1 MPPRVYIPVT
11 VHDDAPAAPRSP
23 RGLGAVVRAGLISE
37 EDGPP
42 EWREKIFA
50 CWWYRWSSFA
60 YCIAGG
66 LLVVRPVNRYA
77 RPCCFLFPF
86 RAMGALIFVNGLLSY
101 MADTHT
107 FGRPSKWRA
116 ADSYVATFNTL
127 LQFVLI
133 VLQLVGP
140 MSFPRDMVTVF
151 TASLLIAIACKRR
164 AVLCG
169 SQPEL
174 GYGRWRGIAT
184 PSRRRSYGNTSRR
197 WRGAPEI

>member
-11 VHDDAPAAPRSP
+11 VHDESERPRSP

-37 EDGPP
+37 DDGPP

-60 YCIAGG
+60 YCVAGG

-77 RPCCFLFPF
+77 EPCCGAFPF

-107 FGRPSKWRA
+107 FGRPSKWRV

-127 LQFVLI
+127 LQFILI
-133 VLQLVGP
+133 VLQVLGP

-164 AVLCG
+164 AV
-169 SQPEL
+169 
-174 GYGRWRGIAT
+174 AAFA
-184 PSRRRSYGNTSRR
+184 RRDRDAYLV
-197 WRGAPEI
+197 WHALWHVVLPAGAVAGQLLLEP

>member
-11 VHDDAPAAPRSP
+11 VHDESERPRSP

-37 EDGPP
+37 DDGPP

-60 YCIAGG
+60 YCVAGG

-77 RPCCFLFPF
+77 EPCCGAFPF

-107 FGRPSKWRA
+107 FGRPSKWRV

-127 LQFVLI
+127 LQFILI
-133 VLQLVGP
+133 VLQVLGP

-151 TASLLIAIACKRR
+151 TASLLIAIWCKRK
-164 AVLCG
+164 AV
-169 SQPEL
+169 
-174 GYGRWRGIAT
+174 AAFA
-184 PSRRRSYGNTSRR
+184 SRDRDAYLV
-197 WRGAPEI
+197 WHALWHVVLPAGAVAGQLLLEP